1 MLDEDQ
7 KSLFMNWLGEHGS
20 SVMKVARAY
29 TLTSEECQDLA
40 QEILLQAWRSLPKF
54 EGKASAAT
62 WFYRVALH
70 TAMNWHRKDKPRRSR
85 QQPLLEVQ
93 ALATE
98 GVDSAEQAQHRDTVE
113 QLYKAIH
120 QLPKTDAALVL
131 LYLDELSY
139 REMAEV
145 LGISESNVGV
155 KLNRAKKAL
164 SELMKDNR
172 MNPDSHMD
180 PDSTVPEATCPE
192 VSAGMAAQSSQ
203 TRVTIDADLLL
214 KEVQR
219 YQRDFRATIFCR
231 DFREV
236 VVALL
241 MLPVWF
247 YMGITMSLPW
257 TWYLTV
263 PVLVWMAGFMLVYR
277 MRHKQ
282 EPSEPDESLL
292 QCVKRSL
299 TEVGGSN
306 LVAAQ
311 CLLVVSTAVC
321 YFNPG
326 ILCPCCLVVTVWRLV
341 ACSHLLRGTCRLF
354 VRVIFISFIG

>member
-70 TAMNWHRKDKPRRSR
+70 TAMNWQRKDKPRRSG

-98 GVDSAEQAQHRDTVE
+98 GIDSAQQAQHRDTVE

-139 REMAEV
+139 REMSEV

-155 KLNRAKKAL
+155 KLNRAKKVL
-164 SELMKDNR
+164 SELMKGA
-172 MNPDSHMD
+172 SHG
-180 PDSTVPEATCPE
+180 P
-192 VSAGMAAQSSQ
+192 
-203 TRVTIDADLLL
+203 
-214 KEVQR
+214 
-219 YQRDFRATIFCR
+219 
-231 DFREV
+231 
-236 VVALL
+236 
-241 MLPVWF
+241 
-247 YMGITMSLPW
+247 
-257 TWYLTV
+257 
-263 PVLVWMAGFMLVYR
+263 
-277 MRHKQ
+277 
-282 EPSEPDESLL
+282 
-292 QCVKRSL
+292 
-299 TEVGGSN
+299 
-306 LVAAQ
+306 
-311 CLLVVSTAVC
+311 
-321 YFNPG
+321 
-326 ILCPCCLVVTVWRLV
+326 
-341 ACSHLLRGTCRLF
+341 
-354 VRVIFISFIG
+354 